1 MIEAIRTHELGKRFV
16 IRSKPARTL
25 GEATIAR
32 MRFALGGRRLRRR
45 EFWALRDVSI
55 DVSPGEVVG
64 IVGRNGAG
72 KSTLL
77 RMLAGI
83 TDPTEGYAEVRGR
96 VGALLEVGTG
106 FHPELSGRDNVYLN
120 GAILGMRRSE
130 IARRFDE
137 IVAFAEIEE
146 FLETPVKRYS
156 SGMYVRLAFAVAAHL
171 DPEILLVDEVLS
183 VGDQAFQEKSLGRI
197 HEVTQ
202 SGRTVLFVS
211 HNLASVLR
219 LCERGILLD
228 GGQVA
233 FEGPMTETVER
244 YLSTRPQLHDT
255 GDLSDVHREGRGG
268 LRFRTLEVL
277 GPEGGANVYAGG
289 PVEFR
294 ATFAADRP
302 VSGRQL
308 KLTIGIN
315 SQLGDRLATLV
326 TSWDPASTVRAGE
339 VVDGTTVRCSV
350 PELPLRPGKYLL
362 SLAAER
368 AGELLDEVD
377 GQIEFELSPSD
388 FFGAGELPSESQ
400 GAVLV
405 RQRWELEESARPVSV
420 PRAHD
425 LRGT

>member
-1 MIEAIRTHELGKRFV
+1 MDEALRTHALGKRFT
-16 IRSKPARTL
+16 IRSKPPRTL
-25 GEATIAR
+25 GEATIAGLR
-32 MRFALGGRRLRRR
+32 SPVASRKLRRR

-55 DVSPGEVVG
+55 EVSPGAVVG

-77 RMLAGI
+77 RILAGI

-211 HNLASVLR
+211 HNRASVLR
-219 LCERGILLD
+219 LCERGILLE

-244 YLSTRPQLHDT
+244 YLSTRPQVHET
-255 GDLSDVHREGRGG
+255 GDLSGVHREGGG
-268 LRFRTLEVL
+268 DLRFRSVEVL
-277 GPEGGANVYAGG
+277 GPEGAPTVYAGG
-289 PVEFR
+289 SAEFR
-294 ATFAADRP
+294 VVFAADRP

-308 KLTIGIN
+308 KITIGIN

-326 TSWDPASTVRAGE
+326 TSWDPKSTVRDGE
-339 VVDGTTVRCSV
+339 VADGTTVRCSV

-362 SLAAER
+362 SLRVER
-368 AGELLDEVD
+368 ARELLDEVD
-377 GQIEFELSPSD
+377 EQIEFDLAPSD
-388 FFGAGELPSESQ
+388 FFGAGELPNESQ

-405 RQRWELEESARPVSV
+405 HQRWALEETTAPVSMT
-420 PRAHD
+420 RA
-425 LRGT
+425 REGA

>member
-1 MIEAIRTHELGKRFV
+1 MTEAIRTHGLGKRFV
-16 IRSKPARTL
+16 IRSKPPRTL
-25 GEATIAR
+25 AEATIAR
-32 MRFALGGRRLRRR
+32 LRSPVASRKLRRR
-45 EFWALRDVSI
+45 EFWALRDVSVG
-55 DVSPGEVVG
+55 VSPGEVVG

-77 RMLAGI
+77 RILAGI

-137 IVAFAEIEE
+137 IVEFAEIEE

-228 GGQVA
+228 GGRVV

-244 YLSTRPQLHDT
+244 YLSTRPQVHET
-255 GDLSDVHREGRGG
+255 GDLSDVHRDGRGD
-268 LRFRTLEVL
+268 LRFRSVEVL
-277 GPEGGANVYAGG
+277 GPDGGPTVYAGG
-289 PVEFR
+289 PAEFK
-294 ATFAADRP
+294 ASFAAERP

-308 KLTIGIN
+308 KITFGIN

-326 TSWDPASTVRAGE
+326 TSWDPSSTVRAGE
-339 VVDGTTVRCSV
+339 VADGTTVRCSV
-350 PELPLRPGKYLL
+350 PELPFRPGKYQL
-362 SLAAER
+362 SLRAER
-368 AGELLDEVD
+368 AGELLDDIE
-377 GQIEFELSPSD
+377 GQIEFELAPSD
-388 FFGAGELPSESQ
+388 YFGVGELPGESQ

-405 RQRWELEESARPVSV
+405 RQRWELEESARPVSM
-420 PRAHD
+420 PRA
-425 LRGT
+425 REGA